1 MAASS
6 IRSRYDRHVL
16 TLRETCSGLS
26 AWTGRPES
34 HDAPIVRV
42 PVPLDQSGGG
52 GLPWSTGGIV
62 LEVKVRSRSVLTM
75 FTTMALAVGG
85 GGIVSPVTA
94 AEDAIGTGTEEA
106 PRDIVITMT
115 DQLRFDPEEIVV
127 MAGETVRFVLDNPTA
142 AAHDFTLGDLEAQEL
157 HNAQMAAGMTHDDDA
172 DHDDEMADDDADH
185 DDEMADDDADHD
197 DEMADDD
204 ADHDDEMADDEMA
217 DDEMADD
224 EMADDEMADDE
235 MADDGHGEAGEGG
248 LPAPVTIAPGDSV
261 TVLATFEEPGE
272 VLIGCHQPGHW
283 EAGMRGT
290 ITVVAGE

>member
-1 MAASS
+1 
-6 IRSRYDRHVL
+6 
-16 TLRETCSGLS
+16 
-26 AWTGRPES
+26 
-34 HDAPIVRV
+34 
-42 PVPLDQSGGG
+42 
-52 GLPWSTGGIV
+52 
-62 LEVKVRSRSVLTM
+62 LEVKVRSRSVLTVFM
-75 FTTMALAVGG
+75 TMALAVGG

-172 DHDDEMADDDADH
+172 DHDDEMADDGH
-185 DDEMADDDADHD
+185 D
-197 DEMADDD
+197 
-204 ADHDDEMADDEMA
+204 
-217 DDEMADD
+217 
-224 EMADDEMADDE
+224 
-235 MADDGHGEAGEGG
+235 EAGEGG
-248 LPAPVTIAPGDSV
+248 LPAPVTIAPGESV

>member
-1 MAASS
+1 
-6 IRSRYDRHVL
+6 
-16 TLRETCSGLS
+16 
-26 AWTGRPES
+26 
-34 HDAPIVRV
+34 
-42 PVPLDQSGGG
+42 LDQSGGG

-185 DDEMADDDADHD
+185 DDEMADD
-197 DEMADDD
+197 
-204 ADHDDEMADDEMA
+204 
-217 DDEMADD
+217 
-224 EMADDEMADDE
+224 
-235 MADDGHGEAGEGG
+235 GHGEAGAGG

>member
-1 MAASS
+1 
-6 IRSRYDRHVL
+6 
-16 TLRETCSGLS
+16 
-26 AWTGRPES
+26 
-34 HDAPIVRV
+34 
-42 PVPLDQSGGG
+42 
-52 GLPWSTGGIV
+52 
-62 LEVKVRSRSVLTM
+62 M
-75 FTTMALAVGG
+75 FTAMALVVGG

-106 PRDIVITMT
+106 PRDIAITMT

-127 MAGETVRFVLDNPTA
+127 MAGETVRFVLDNPTG

-185 DDEMADDDADHD
+185 DDEMADD
-197 DEMADDD
+197 
-204 ADHDDEMADDEMA
+204 
-217 DDEMADD
+217 
-224 EMADDEMADDE
+224 
-235 MADDGHGEAGEGG
+235 GHGEAGEGG
-248 LPAPVTIAPGDSV
+248 LPAPVTIAPGESV